1 MRGTFRQIP
10 LGSLDMT
17 DAPSPLEPLGP
28 TGQPIL
34 DPLAFERLTRTHR
47 RELKLHCYRMMGSLH
62 EADDLVQDTFLRA
75 WRGRSQFDGRGSP
88 RGWLYTIATNTCLN
102 AIKAR
107 SAAHRILEPPD
118 RPPTEGRA
126 TAGPAAELSWLEP
139 YPDAELPDLVDGEPG
154 PEARYE
160 TREAIRLAFVA
171 AIQLLPPRQRA
182 ALLLCDVLGWSAAET
197 AQLLGGSTASIN
209 SALQRARATLAVRYP
224 TGRPLQRSQPNRDE
238 SLLLDR
244 YIKAWQAADLDG
256 FIALLRE
263 DATYHM
269 PPWLDWYQGRAAI
282 HDFFRTVWSNFAGYR
297 AVATRANGQPAVAIY
312 ARRHQDP
319 EWRAQSLH
327 IIEPAAGGI
336 ASLTV
341 YVGPL
346 GADLFTAFGLPPT
359 VQERWSEPQA

>member
-1 MRGTFRQIP
+1 
-10 LGSLDMT
+10 MT
-17 DAPSPLEPLGP
+17 DAPGPLEPLD
-28 TGQPIL
+28 QPIL
-34 DPLAFERLTRTHR
+34 DRLAFERLTMAHR

-62 EADDLVQDTFLRA
+62 EADDLVQETFLKA

-88 RGWLYTIATNTCLN
+88 RGWLYTIATNSCLN

-107 SAAHRILEPPD
+107 SSVHRILEPPG

-126 TAGPAAELSWLEP
+126 AGGPAAELAWLEP
-139 YPDAELPDLVDGEPG
+139 YPDAELPNLVDGEPG

-160 TREAIRLAFVA
+160 TREAVQLAFVA

-182 ALLLCDVLGWSAAET
+182 ALLLCDVLGWSALET
-197 AQLLGGSTASIN
+197 AHLLGGTTASIN
-209 SALQRARATLAVRYP
+209 SALQRARATLGAHYP
-224 TGRPLQRSQPNRDE
+224 QGRPLQRERPNRED
-238 SLLLDR
+238 SLLLER
-244 YIKAWQAADLDG
+244 YMRAWQAANLDR
-256 FIALLRE
+256 FVELLRE

-269 PPWLDWYQGRAAI
+269 PPWLDWYQGREAI
-282 HDFFRTVWSNFAGYR
+282 RAFFKTVWGNFAGYH

-312 ARRHQDP
+312 ARHHQEP

-327 IIEPAAGGI
+327 VIEPTDGQI

-346 GADLFTAFGLPPT
+346 GAELFAAFGLPAVLP
-359 VQERWSEPQA
+359 ELNK